1 MDFLVQFQ
9 WLRLGGIK
17 CGRGVWL
24 FVIKRILSIIHT
36 SSEKGVVMC
45 LIVNQYSWKVMRE
58 EVLKRAAVRG
68 GRGRGTVAVED
79 HVVDVDDDV
88 STYRTKEWKRRL
100 LLESEGA

>member
-1 MDFLVQFQ
+1 
-9 WLRLGGIK
+9 
-17 CGRGVWL
+17 
-24 FVIKRILSIIHT
+24 
-36 SSEKGVVMC
+36 MC

-88 STYRTKEWKRRL
+88 FDLQDKGVEAALALWRVKER
-100 LLESEGA
+100 EEE